1 MCWATET
8 LTKYRVCFGR
18 PPKASTM
25 QRLILRR
32 YFVYLNESTDL
43 IQKIIKTG
51 KFGMQVRDRSLFI
64 QIVHVT
70 TQSSIQYRSQLTSL
84 VSSDKSWEPACL
96 WCMVRRWIGSPLTLM
111 VVSRLLYF
119 FFLPSYA
126 FHLPF
131 FTFGASNKDVFMH
144 DQCKNGPMLQTI
156 SS

>member
-1 MCWATET
+1 
-8 LTKYRVCFGR
+8 
-18 PPKASTM
+18 M

-96 WCMVRRWIGSPLTLM
+96 
-111 VVSRLLYF
+111 
-119 FFLPSYA
+119 
-126 FHLPF
+126 
-131 FTFGASNKDVFMH
+131 
-144 DQCKNGPMLQTI
+144 
-156 SS
+156 

>member
-1 MCWATET
+1 
-8 LTKYRVCFGR
+8 
-18 PPKASTM
+18 M

-84 VSSDKSWEPACL
+84 VSSDKSWESACL
-96 WCMVRRWIGSPLTLM
+96 WCMVRRWIRSPLTLM
-111 VVSRLLYF
+111 AVSRLLYF

-144 DQCKNGPMLQTI
+144 DQCKNGPIRPIKTYLYMMSIRI
-156 SS
+156 SPCTKQ